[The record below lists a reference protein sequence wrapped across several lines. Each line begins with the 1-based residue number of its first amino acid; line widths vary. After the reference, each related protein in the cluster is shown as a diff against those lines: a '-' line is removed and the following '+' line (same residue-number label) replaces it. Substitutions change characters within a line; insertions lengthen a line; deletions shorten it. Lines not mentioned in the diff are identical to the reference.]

1 MFKVKNVTNVT
12 NDTWVKEYIVG
23 KWLKETIE
31 SEDAG
36 LFDKKSAERLVRLLS
51 DEDVKY
57 KKVGVK

>member
-1 MFKVKNVTNVT
+1 MFKVKNVTSG
-12 NDTWVKEYIVG
+12 TWVKEYIVG

-36 LFDKKSAERLVRLLS
+36 LFDKKSAERIARLLS

-57 KKVGVK
+57 KKVGAK